1 MLASYL
7 TGTDLP
13 PAGVARAQ
21 ALVQNLVRST
31 SMERLQL
38 LQLQQVCKQGNIP
51 SAPIRSLQVVEFF
64 NGTWKLQLAKPCAG
78 IQANLQLFWSSNFFS
93 LLGIF

>member
-7 TGTDLP
+7 IGMDLP

-21 ALVQNLVRST
+21 ALVQNLVRSI
-31 SMERLQL
+31 SMEH

-51 SAPIRSLQVVEFF
+51 SAPIRSLQVVEFL
-64 NGTWKLQLAKPCAG
+64 NGSSKLQLAKSCAG
-78 IQANLQLFWSSNFFS
+78 IQANLQLFLSSNFVC